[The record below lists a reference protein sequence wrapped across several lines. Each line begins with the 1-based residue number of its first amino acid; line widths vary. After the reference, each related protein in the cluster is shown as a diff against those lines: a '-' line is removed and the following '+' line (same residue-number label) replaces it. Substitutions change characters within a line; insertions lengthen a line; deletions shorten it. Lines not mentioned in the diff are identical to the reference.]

1 MDKREKAYGL
11 IKSTNGKI
19 FSVTFKKKDGTER
32 EMVCRL
38 GVTKHLQGGEDNK
51 AHLPQY
57 INVFEMASEKY
68 KTVTLDTITKI
79 GYSGNTY
86 TF

>member
-1 MDKREKAYGL
+1 MNNRDSVYNL

-19 FSVTFKKKDGTER
+19 FSVTFLKKDNTLR

-68 KTVTLDTITKI
+68 KTVTLDTVKSVKVD
-79 GYSGNTY
+79 GKTY

>member
-1 MDKREKAYGL
+1 MSSRDSVYNL

-19 FSVTFKKKDGTER
+19 FSVTFLKKDNTLR

-68 KTVTLDTITKI
+68 KTVTLDTVKSVKV
-79 GYSGNTY
+79 GGKTY

>member
-19 FSVTFKKKDGTER
+19 FSVTFTKKGGEQR

-68 KTVTLDTITKI
+68 KTVTIDTITKI

>member
-1 MDKREKAYGL
+1 MSSRDSVYNL

-19 FSVTFKKKDGTER
+19 FSVTFLKKDNTLR

-38 GVTKHLQGGEDNK
+38 GVTRHLQGGEDNK

>member
-1 MDKREKAYGL
+1 MSSRDSVYNL

-19 FSVTFKKKDGTER
+19 FSVTFLKKDNTLR

-68 KTVTLDTITKI
+68 KTVTLDTVKSVKVD
-79 GYSGNTY
+79 GKTY